1 MANFDLAAMA
11 LKAVCPTNEIIYD
24 DKGLPSIMVKIPKFK
39 NSQVIPGG
47 DDSVHLA
54 FIVNGK
60 EIDAIYVS
68 KYENIVNNNRAYSLP
83 CEDPKTSVNLD
94 QAISYCTQ
102 KGEGWHLMTR
112 AEWAAIALWCK
123 ANGCMPKGNNN
134 YGKDA
139 SESGY
144 KAIPAPG
151 VNDSGRTARV
161 LTGTGPVS
169 WSHDGTLEGIWDL
182 NGNIWEWM
190 GGLRTVKGEV
200 QVLANN
206 NAADLDHSQSASS
219 AQWKAIDATTG
230 EYITPDGKGTTANSI
245 KMDWVSGKITYSAT
259 ITTQADVSRDCDFAN
274 VTCASSVAAAAQ
286 AVLKALALL
295 PASATAS
302 EYEGDHMWMNNG
314 AAEMAF
320 SSGGWWTN
328 GADAGVF
335 AWSTTPARTRAGLWA
350 FAPLMLTCPLNNVF

>member
-11 LKAVCPTNEIIYD
+11 LKAVCPTNDILYD
-24 DKGLPSIMVKIPKFK
+24 DKGLPSVMVKIPKFK
-39 NSQVIPGG
+39 ISQVIPGG
-47 DDSVHLA
+47 ADSVHPA
-54 FIVNGK
+54 FIVNGQ
-60 EIDAIYVS
+60 EVDAIYIS
-68 KYENIVNNNRAYSLP
+68 KYQNIVNNNRAYSLP

-102 KGEGWHLMTR
+102 KGDGWHLMTR

-123 ANGCMPKGNNN
+123 ANGCLPKGNNN

-139 SESGY
+139 SEGGY

-182 NGNIWEWM
+182 NGNIWEWN
-190 GGLRTVKGEV
+190 GGSRTVKGEL
-200 QVLANN
+200 QVLVNN
-206 NAADLDHSQSASS
+206 NAADLDHSQAASS

-230 EYITPDGKGTTANSI
+230 AYITPNGSGTTANSI
-245 KMDWVSGKITYSAT
+245 KLDWVSGKITYSAT
-259 ITTQADVSRDCDFAN
+259 ITTQADASRDCAFAS
-274 VTCASSVAAAAQ
+274 VTCASSVSAAAQ
-286 AVLKALALL
+286 AVLKALAFL

-302 EYEGDHMWMNNG
+302 EYEDDHMWMNNG
-314 AAEMAF
+314 ADERAF
-320 SSGGWWTN
+320 FSGGGWN
-328 GADAGVF
+328 GGAY
-335 AWSTTPARTRAGLWA
+335 AGL
-350 FAPLMLTCPLNNVF
+350 FALYGNYPRSGSYWNLGFRSAYVDLPTE

>member
-47 DDSVHLA
+47 NDSVHLA

-83 CEDPKTSVNLD
+83 CEDPKTSVTLD

-123 ANGCMPKGNNN
+123 ANGCMPNGNNN
-134 YGKDA
+134 YGKDV

-302 EYEGDHMWMNNG
+302 EYKGDHMWMNNG
-314 AAEMAF
+314 ADERAF
-320 SSGGWWTN
+320 YSGGGWN
-328 GADAGVF
+328 YGAL
-335 AWSTTPARTRAGLWA
+335 AGLFAVYGDGPRSSSYWNIGFRSA
-350 FAPLMLTCPLNNVF
+350 FVNLPSE

>member
-11 LKAVCPTNEIIYD
+11 LKAVCPTNDILYD
-24 DKGLPSIMVKIPKFK
+24 DKGLPSVMVKIPKFK
-39 NSQVIPGG
+39 ISQVIPGG
-47 DDSVHLA
+47 ADSVHPA
-54 FIVNGK
+54 FIVNGQ
-60 EIDAIYVS
+60 EVDAIYIS
-68 KYENIVNNNRAYSLP
+68 KYQNIVNNNRAYSLP

-102 KGEGWHLMTR
+102 KGDGWHLMTR

-123 ANGCMPKGNNN
+123 ANGCLPKGNNN

-139 SESGY
+139 SEGGY

-182 NGNIWEWM
+182 NGNIWEWN
-190 GGLRTVKGEV
+190 GGSRTVKGEL
-200 QVLANN
+200 QVLVNN
-206 NAADLDHSQSASS
+206 NAADLDHSQAASS

-230 EYITPDGKGTTANSI
+230 AYITPNGSGTTANSI
-245 KMDWVSGKITYSAT
+245 KLDWVSGKITYSAT
-259 ITTQADVSRDCDFAN
+259 ITTQADASRDCAFAS
-274 VTCASSVAAAAQ
+274 VTCASSVSAAAQ
-286 AVLKALALL
+286 AVLKALAFL

-302 EYEGDHMWMNNG
+302 EYEDDHMWMNNG
-314 AAEMAF
+314 ADERAF
-320 SSGGWWTN
+320 FSGGTWTT
-328 GADAGVF
+328 GAN
-335 AWSTTPARTRAGLWA
+335 AGL
-350 FAPLMLTCPLNNVF
+350 FALYGFSPRSSSNWSLGFRSAYVDLPTE